1 MRKTDEKIIT
11 VSVIEDSDIHRA
23 WFYEK
28 FYDNKRFHV
37 VSQDKLG
44 RTGIESVKKYRP
56 DIVLLDFQLP
66 DITGI
71 EVSKRIKS
79 HFSQIKIFAI
89 TAHTEKAILEKIIL
103 DKNVDAVAI
112 KGSYYFED
120 NFIRS
125 VESVFLGESYIDP
138 SLLKTI
144 RVTSDFDGLSQLTKR
159 EFEVFVQVSSGKS
172 DEAIAQDLSV
182 EILHVKNIR
191 SKISKKIRHEN
202 VKELTQKISGNI

>member
-1 MRKTDEKIIT
+1 MKKTDEKVIT

-28 FYDNKRFHV
+28 LSDSAKFCV
-37 VSQDKLG
+37 VSRDKYG
-44 RTGIESVKKYRP
+44 RSGIESVKKYHP
-56 DIVLLDFQLP
+56 DVVLLDFQLP

-79 HFSQIKIFAI
+79 HFSNMKIFAI

-120 NFIRS
+120 NLLRS
-125 VESVFLGESYIDP
+125 CLIKQNAV
-138 SLLKTI
+138 
-144 RVTSDFDGLSQLTKR
+144 
-159 EFEVFVQVSSGKS
+159 
-172 DEAIAQDLSV
+172 
-182 EILHVKNIR
+182 
-191 SKISKKIRHEN
+191 
-202 VKELTQKISGNI
+202 